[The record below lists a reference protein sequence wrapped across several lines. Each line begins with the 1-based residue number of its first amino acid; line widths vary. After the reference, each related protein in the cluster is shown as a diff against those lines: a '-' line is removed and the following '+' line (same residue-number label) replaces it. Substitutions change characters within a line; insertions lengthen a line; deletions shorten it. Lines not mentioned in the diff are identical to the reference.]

1 MLIASS
7 NPMETPTGLSE
18 TQTFRAP
25 LNTVGLS
32 PVKENTDDVDPALDA
47 ILDPVWIRVGV
58 LTSLAY
64 VSYLKLFGVTTGGL
78 E

>member
-25 LNTVGLS
+25 LNTVELA
-32 PVKENTDDVDPALDA
+32 PVKENTDDVDTALDA
-47 ILDPVWIRVGV
+47 IWTQFGPE
-58 LTSLAY
+58 LAC
-64 VSYLKLFGVTTGGL
+64 
-78 E
+78 